1 MHEFSSFTTNDLL
14 RIKHERLRQVAVTP
28 LLTSLARLSSENNGV
43 HVHASSSTLSHLSW
57 REYFILFILGLM
69 VALVVVALQPVP
81 GYMDAD
87 YYYAGGKQLAGGQGF
102 SDPFIWNYLDH
113 PQGLPHPS
121 NSYWN
126 PLASIVA
133 AGGMV
138 LTGKINFLSARIGFV
153 LMAALAP
160 LIVATLAYRISGKR
174 TLARLAGLLTIFS
187 GYYLPFI
194 VTTDNYSLFML
205 VGAIYFL
212 LLDRLTLQKS
222 ILLGILAGAFN
233 LARGDGLFWLPLTLL
248 AVTVLAYRQATSGS
262 LRWRMIYSASN
273 GFLAFLGFLLV
284 MGAWIARNLA
294 VFGAVMP
301 PGSGYVLWMT
311 SYNQI
316 FSLTPELYTFQ
327 SWLASGLQEALKV
340 RASAVWQNLGTAF
353 FAEGMIFL
361 SPLIL
366 VGVWKERHSF
376 RVQLGVLGWLGML
389 LAESLLF
396 PFASVSGGFFH
407 AATAFQPLWFALVP
421 LGLDICLTRISRNNK
436 KLAQLTRLFPAML
449 LVIMILFSA
458 MLIKIRVVD
467 SGWNEGEY
475 LYLKADRFLAAQ
487 SVRPDAIVMVRNPP
501 AYFAMTG
508 RQAIVIPD
516 GDIQELLTASRKF
529 HASYV
534 ILEQIGSSSPL
545 YDLYEHPVAHPEFTV
560 LGVIGDNH
568 ILFIKPS
575 S

>member
-1 MHEFSSFTTNDLL
+1 VHISSVPL
-14 RIKHERLRQVAVTP
+14 TP
-28 LLTSLARLSSENNGV
+28 LSRRDYL
-43 HVHASSSTLSHLSW
+43 
-57 REYFILFILGLM
+57 ILFVLALM
-69 VALVVVALQPVP
+69 VVLVVVALQPVP

-87 YYYAGGKQLAGGQGF
+87 YYYAGGKQLASGHGF
-102 SDPFIWNYLDH
+102 NDAFLWNYLDH

-138 LTGKINFLSARIGFV
+138 LTGRINFLSARIGFI

-160 LIVATLAYRISGKR
+160 LIVAGLTYRISQKR
-174 TLARLAGLLTIFS
+174 SLALLAGLLTIFS

-194 VTTDNYSLFML
+194 VTTDNYGLYML
-205 VGAIYFL
+205 VGALYFL
-212 LLDRLTLQKS
+212 LLDKLTLKKS
-222 ILLGILAGAFN
+222 ILLGLLAGVFN
-233 LARGDGLFWLPLTLL
+233 LARGDGLLWLPLTLL
-248 AVTVLAYRQATSGS
+248 AVTILAYRQKIGSTERIRLLHSG
-262 LRWRMIYSASN
+262 WN
-273 GFLAFLGFLLV
+273 GLLALLGYLLV
-284 MGAWIARNLA
+284 MGVWFARNLS
-294 VFGAVMP
+294 VFGTALP
-301 PGSGYVLWMT
+301 PGSGTVLWMT

-316 FSLTPELYTFQ
+316 FSFAPEQFTFHA
-327 SWLASGLQEALKV
+327 WIASGLQAALNA
-340 RASAVWQNLGTAF
+340 RTSALWQNLGTAF

-361 SPLIL
+361 FPLI
-366 VGVWKERHSF
+366 VAGVWKERHSF
-376 RVQLGVLGWLGML
+376 RVQAGVLGWLGML

-407 AATAFQPLWFALVP
+407 AGTAFQPLWFALAA
-421 LGLDICLTRISRNNK
+421 LGLDALVMQPSRNNK
-436 KLAQLTRLFPAML
+436 QLARLTRIFPALL

-458 MLIKIRVVD
+458 MLVKVRVVD

-475 LYLKADRFLAAQ
+475 LYLKADQFLAAQ
-487 SVRPDAIVMVRNPP
+487 TAPPEAVVMVRNPP
-501 AYFAMTG
+501 AYFVMTG
-508 RQAIVIPD
+508 RPAIVVPD
-516 GDIQELLTASRKF
+516 GDVKTLMAAARKYN
-529 HASYV
+529 ASYV

-545 YDLYEHPVAHPEFTV
+545 YDLYEHPETYPEFKP

>member
-1 MHEFSSFTTNDLL
+1 
-14 RIKHERLRQVAVTP
+14 
-28 LLTSLARLSSENNGV
+28 
-43 HVHASSSTLSHLSW
+43 
-57 REYFILFILGLM
+57 M

-87 YYYAGGKQLAGGQGF
+87 YYYAGGTQLASGHGF
-102 SDPFIWNYLDH
+102 NDPFLWNYLDH
-113 PQGLPHPS
+113 PQGLPQPS

-133 AGGMV
+133 AGGML

-153 LMAALAP
+153 LMAATAP
-160 LIVATLAYRISGKR
+160 LIVAALAYRISRKR
-174 TLARLAGLLTIFS
+174 TLALLAGLLTIFS

-194 VTTDNYSLFML
+194 VTTDNYSLYL
-205 VGAIYFL
+205 LAGALYFL
-212 LLDRLTLQKS
+212 LLDRLTITKS
-222 ILLGILAGAFN
+222 IMLGVLAGAFN
-233 LARGDGLFWLPLTLL
+233 LARGDGLLWLPLTLL
-248 AVTVLAYRQATSGS
+248 AVIVLTYQEATAGS
-262 LRWRMIYSASN
+262 LRSPKMRSASN
-273 GFLAFLGFLLV
+273 GFMASLGYLLV
-284 MGAWIARNLA
+284 MGAWFGRNLV
-294 VFGAVMP
+294 VFGSMMP

-316 FSLTPELYTFQ
+316 FSFTPELYTFQ
-327 SWLASGLQEALKV
+327 SWLASGMQEALKV
-340 RASAVWQNLGTAF
+340 RVSAVWQNLGTAF

-361 SPLIL
+361 SPLII

-376 RVQLGVLGWLGML
+376 RVQIGVLGWLCIL

-407 AATAFQPLWFALVP
+407 AGTAFQALWFALAA
-421 LGLDICLTRISRNNK
+421 LGLDVCLRRIASNDK
-436 KLAQLTRLFPAML
+436 KLTQLTRLFPAIL

-458 MLIKIRVVD
+458 MLVKIRVVD

-475 LYLKADRFLAAQ
+475 LYVKADHFLAAQ
-487 SVRPDAIVMVRNPP
+487 SARPDAIVMVRNPP
-501 AYFAMTG
+501 AYFIMTG
-508 RQAIVIPD
+508 RQAIVVPY
-516 GDIQELLTASRKF
+516 GSVQALLAASRKF
-529 HASYV
+529 NASYV

-545 YDLYEHPVAHPEFTV
+545 YDLYEHPESYPEFTFM
-560 LGVIGDNH
+560 GVIGDNH

>member
-1 MHEFSSFTTNDLL
+1 M
-14 RIKHERLRQVAVTP
+14 
-28 LLTSLARLSSENNGV
+28 
-43 HVHASSSTLSHLSW
+43 SSSTLSSLS
-57 REYFILFILGLM
+57 RRDYFILFVLALM

-81 GYMDAD
+81 GYMDAA
-87 YYYAGGKQLAGGQGF
+87 YYYAGGKQLASGHGF
-102 SDPFIWNYLDH
+102 SDPFLWNYLDH

-153 LMAALAP
+153 FMAALAP
-160 LIVATLAYRISGKR
+160 LIVAALAYRISRKR
-174 TLARLAGLLTIFS
+174 ALALLAGLLTIFS

-194 VTTDNYSLFML
+194 VTTDNYSLYML
-205 VGAIYFL
+205 VGAFYFL
-212 LLDRLTLQKS
+212 LLDRLTLPKS
-222 ILLGILAGAFN
+222 ILLGVLAGVFN
-233 LARGDGLFWLPLTLL
+233 LARGDGILWLPITLV
-248 AVTVLAYRQATSGS
+248 AVIVLSYRQANAGS
-262 LRWRMIYSASN
+262 LRTRMMHSASN
-273 GFLAFLGFLLV
+273 GFLACLGFLLV
-284 MGAWIARNLA
+284 MGAWFVRNLV

-316 FSLTPELYTFQ
+316 FSFTPELYTFQ
-327 SWLASGLQEALKV
+327 SWLASGLQEALRV
-340 RASAVWQNLGTAF
+340 RVSAVWQNLGTAF

-361 SPLIL
+361 SPLII
-366 VGVWKERHSF
+366 VGVWKERHTF
-376 RVQLGVLGWLGML
+376 RVQLGVLGWLATL

-407 AATAFQPLWFALVP
+407 AGTAFQPIWFALAP
-421 LGLDICLTRISRNNK
+421 LGLEVCLAQISRNNK
-436 KLAQLTRLFPAML
+436 KLVKLPRLFPAIL

-458 MLIKIRVVD
+458 MLVKIRVVD

-475 LYLKADRFLAAQ
+475 LYMKVDQILTAQ
-487 SVRPDAIVMVRNPP
+487 SARPEAIVMVRNPP
-501 AYFAMTG
+501 AYFVMTG
-508 RQAIVIPD
+508 RQAIVVPD
-516 GDIQELLTASRKF
+516 GDVQTLLAVSRKF
-529 HASYV
+529 NASYV

-545 YDLYEHPVAHPEFTV
+545 YDLFEHPEAFPEFTT

-568 ILFIKPS
+568 ILFIKPAS
-575 S
+575 